1 VSARPARGDGLPRR
15 VIALL
20 LWIGCDPRPTPTLED
35 AARDLPPARSADD
48 LEARRRAVV
57 AELRAVV
64 DALSAEGVY
73 RCCIR
78 VACSWCATHT
88 GGCACHDGLLRG
100 EPVCEECALMW
111 DKGQGS
117 VPGVDPCSVR
127 SFLEASR
134 AVTPCGSGG

>member
-1 VSARPARGDGLPRR
+1 VSPGGGVARRAA
-15 VIALL
+15 VLL
-20 LWIGCDPRPTPTLED
+20 CWFGCDPLPTPTLEH
-35 AARDLPPARSADD
+35 AARDLPPAHTADD

-64 DALSAEGVY
+64 DALTAEGAY

-78 VACSWCATHT
+78 VACTWCATHT

-117 VPGVDPCSVR
+117 VPGVDPCAVR
-127 SFLEASR
+127 SFLEAGR
-134 AVTPCGSGG
+134 VGGRCGG